1 MVFNLEDGKV
11 WLAPEPNFAYFPA
24 QRQVYATLGK
34 CQQRRARGDT
44 PIGKPQALLIGRV
57 FSA

>member
-1 MVFNLEDGKV
+1 MERC

-24 QRQVYATLGK
+24 QRQVYAALGQ

-57 FSA
+57 FNVRLLVH